1 NFSLSSYVF
10 RLSIRFF
17 LSISFKTTIILIILM
32 KEDEN
37 WGFRKNNGGGIRSKF
52 VEKERPPEIFRQSA
66 ISERNAVQAKGRRLA
81 SYRQAFYEEI

>member
-1 NFSLSSYVF
+1 
-10 RLSIRFF
+10 
-17 LSISFKTTIILIILM
+17 M